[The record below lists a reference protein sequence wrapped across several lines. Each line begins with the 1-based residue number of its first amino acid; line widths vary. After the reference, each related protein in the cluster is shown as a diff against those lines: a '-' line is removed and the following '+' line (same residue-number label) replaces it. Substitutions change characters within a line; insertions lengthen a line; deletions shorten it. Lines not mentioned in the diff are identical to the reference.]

1 MSAIKHAAESVAHGI
16 EHAAKDVAHGLETA
30 GKDIEKVGKGV
41 VDGVETIG
49 KTLAKDVE
57 STVAAAAESVGDM
70 MQGRMHEAL
79 NKAMEAGQDL
89 AKTGYDTATAGEQAT
104 VDSLA
109 NMHLNKKM
117 DKAMGKAETGM
128 QKIGTAVKTGVG
140 QVEQTLKQDAG
151 AILKD
156 AKQTGNDLIHGHFQA
171 ALDDSVKTAE
181 DGIKGFAD
189 LSTAGIQS
197 TLNTLANT
205 HISKG
210 MDKVMGKVDQGFD
223 AVKNDAVKSADQVT
237 EQVVD
242 GTESAIKST
251 VQAAKDAAQGHWGA
265 AMGDLG
271 NAGMDAL
278 QAAGDLTP
286 EGAMASVGA
295 QMLMNAHIGNAQLD
309 GAIAGALHGNVAEM
323 AKGVVKN
330 VGEMEA
336 GNAATSFIENHMPQG
351 GGAGSTLGMAAA
363 GFAAGAAMDGLH
375 GKRGGEEA
383 GDGATHSF
391 GKASG
396 SGGVTGGSGS
406 SKFSVGEQ
414 LGKISGGGSD
424 LSVGEHLNLIRNNA
438 RTSLNEQVGKFSG
451 ASSNASASEHLN
463 AIRRNARRSLGQHL
477 NQIGNGKF
485 ASVTERLG
493 LGKGSAHTAEPEAAA
508 PHGASASGTSSLRE
522 RLGFSKHSAHTA
534 DTPEAESAQDK
545 KQKKEDVDD
554 NAQNAAN
561 NTIANDQAGGTAQID
576 QLMLEMFMLQAGMS
590 QGSNGENKRREEL
603 AAN

>member
-1 MSAIKHAAESVAHGI
+1 
-16 EHAAKDVAHGLETA
+16 
-30 GKDIEKVGKGV
+30 
-41 VDGVETIG
+41 
-49 KTLAKDVE
+49 
-57 STVAAAAESVGDM
+57 
-70 MQGRMHEAL
+70 
-79 NKAMEAGQDL
+79 
-89 AKTGYDTATAGEQAT
+89 
-104 VDSLA
+104 
-109 NMHLNKKM
+109 MHLNKKM

-151 AILKD
+151 SILKD
-156 AKQTGNDLIHGHFQA
+156 AGKTGSDLIHGHFQA
-171 ALDDSVKTAE
+171 ALDDTVKTAE

-242 GTESAIKST
+242 GTEAAVKST

-363 GFAAGAAMDGLH
+363 GFAAGAALDGLH
-375 GKRGGEEA
+375 GKHGGEEA
-383 GDGATHSF
+383 GEEKAGGATHSL
-391 GKASG
+391 GKTEG
-396 SGGVTGGSGS
+396 SGGLTGGS

-414 LGKISGGGSD
+414 LGKISGGGSN

-451 ASSNASASEHLN
+451 AGSNASVGEHLSQLRNNAHNSLNEQIGKFSGAGSNASASEHLN
-463 AIRRNARRSLGQHL
+463 ALKRNARRSLGQHL

-508 PHGASASGTSSLRE
+508 PHSASESGTSSLRE
-522 RLGFSKHSAHTA
+522 RLGFSKHASHSAE
-534 DTPEAESAQDK
+534 TPEAESAEDK
-545 KQKKEDVDD
+545 KQKKEDADD

-561 NTIANDQAGGTAQID
+561 NTIANDQGGSNAQMD
-576 QLMLEMFMLQAGMS
+576 QLMLELFMLQAGMS
-590 QGSNGENKRREEL
+590 QGSNGGNKRREEL
-603 AAN
+603 AAS